1 MSIND
6 SRSMNSDLHSGVND
20 GRLKSLAPDRGG
32 NLDMGHVAT
41 RAGLLQ
47 NQYNI
52 TDMLN
57 KVAPKVMD
65 HDYEMGYAE
74 D

>member
-1 MSIND
+1 MAIND
-6 SRSMNSDLHSGVND
+6 ARSMNSDLHSGVND
-20 GRLKSLAPDRGG
+20 GRLKNLTPDRGG
-32 NLDMGHVAT
+32 NLDMAHVQT

-47 NQYNI
+47 NQYNV
-52 TDMLN
+52 TDMMAG
-57 KVAPKVMD
+57 VAPKVMD